1 MQIKLSEHFGVG
13 KLLRFTLTSIIMM
26 IFTSVYV
33 VVDGF
38 FVSNYAGK
46 TQFAAVNLIMP
57 FLMILGCVGFMFGTG
72 GSALIAK
79 MLGQGKNEKANS
91 TFSLIVAS
99 SALIGVVFG
108 ILGIIFIR
116 PVAIF
121 MKADGELLEY
131 CVTYGRIILAALPF
145 YILQYEFQC
154 IFSTADKPNLGL
166 YVTVAAGVSN
176 MILDALF
183 TAVFPFGIVGAAVAT
198 AVSQFVGG
206 FVPLVYFA
214 RKNTGLLRFTR
225 FSFDGKSLLKACTNG
240 SSEFMSNVS
249 MSLVSML
256 YNFRLMEYAGED
268 GISAYGILMYVSFI
282 FQSFFIGYSIGTA
295 SIVGYNFGA
304 KNKKELHSVLMKS
317 LMIVGICALVMFSA
331 GEILASPLSKIFAKD
346 HAELLEMTVY
356 AFRFFSF
363 SFLFSGFSIFGSSF
377 FTALSDGLTSALI
390 SFFRTLVF
398 QVAAVIIF
406 PIFWELDGVW
416 LSIVAA
422 ELASIIVTGAFLSAK
437 RKKYG
442 Y

>member
-13 KLLRFTLTSIIMM
+13 KLLRFTLPSIIMM

-72 GSALIAK
+72 GSALVAK

-198 AVSQFVGG
+198 AVSQFIGG
-206 FVPLVYFA
+206 FVPLIYFA
-214 RKNTGLLRFTR
+214 RKNTGLLHFTR
-225 FSFDGKSLLKACTNG
+225 FSFDGGALLKACTNG

-331 GEILASPLSKIFAKD
+331 GEILASPLSKIFAKG

>member
-13 KLLRFTLTSIIMM
+13 KLLRFTLPSIIMM
-26 IFTSVYV
+26 IFTSVYG

-79 MLGQGKNEKANS
+79 MLGEGKNEKANS

-154 IFSTADKPNLGL
+154 VFSTADKPKLGL

-256 YNFRLMEYAGED
+256 YNFRLMEYAGDD

-317 LMIVGICALVMFSA
+317 LMIVGICALVMFAA

-346 HAELLEMTVY
+346 HAELLEMTVH
-356 AFRFFSF
+356 AFRIFSF

-377 FTALSDGLTSALI
+377 FTALNDGLTSALI
-390 SFFRTLVF
+390 SFLRTLVF
-398 QVAAVIIF
+398 QVAAVLLLPMI
-406 PIFWELDGVW
+406 WKLDGIW
-416 LSIVAA
+416 LSIVVA
-422 ELASIIVTGAFLSAK
+422 EVMSLAVTIAFLIKKQK
-437 RKKYG
+437 RYG

>member
-13 KLLRFTLTSIIMM
+13 KLLRFTLPSIIMM

-79 MLGQGKNEKANS
+79 MLGEGKNEKANS

-214 RKNTGLLRFTR
+214 RKNTSLLRFTR

>member
-1 MQIKLSEHFGVG
+1 MQIKLSEHFGVS
-13 KLLRFTLTSIIMM
+13 KLLRFTLPSIIMM
-26 IFTSVYV
+26 IFTSVYG

-79 MLGQGKNEKANS
+79 MLGEGKNEKANS
-91 TFSLIVAS
+91 TLSLIVAS

-145 YILQYEFQC
+145 FILQYEFQC
-154 IFSTADKPNLGL
+154 IFSTADKPKLGL

-198 AVSQFVGG
+198 AVSQFIGG
-206 FVPLVYFA
+206 FVPLIYFSK
-214 RKNTGLLRFTR
+214 KNTSLLRFTK

-317 LMIVGICALVMFSA
+317 LMIVGICALVMFAAS
-331 GEILASPLSKIFAKD
+331 EILASPLSKIFAKD
-346 HAELLEMTVY
+346 HAELLEMTVH
-356 AFRFFSF
+356 AFRIFSF

-377 FTALSDGLTSALI
+377 FTALNDGLTSALI
-390 SFFRTLVF
+390 SFLRTLVF

-422 ELASIIVTGAFLSAK
+422 ELASIIVTGAFLSVK

>member
-13 KLLRFTLTSIIMM
+13 KLLRFTLPSIIMK
-26 IFTSVYV
+26 IFTSVYG

-79 MLGQGKNEKANS
+79 MLGEGKNEKANS

-154 IFSTADKPNLGL
+154 VFSTADKPKLGL

-256 YNFRLMEYAGED
+256 YNFRLMEYAGDD

-317 LMIVGICALVMFSA
+317 LMIVGICALVMFAA

-346 HAELLEMTVY
+346 HAELLEMTVH
-356 AFRFFSF
+356 AFRIFSF

-390 SFFRTLVF
+390 SFLRTLVF

-406 PIFWELDGVW
+406 PIFRGLDGVW

>member
-13 KLLRFTLTSIIMM
+13 KLLRFTLPSIIMM

-214 RKNTGLLRFTR
+214 RKNTSLLRFTR

>member
-13 KLLRFTLTSIIMM
+13 KLLRFTLPSIIMM

-154 IFSTADKPNLGL
+154 IFSTADMPNLGL

-206 FVPLVYFA
+206 FVPLSTSQGKTPAFSA
-214 RKNTGLLRFTR
+214 SQGFLLTENR
-225 FSFDGKSLLKACTNG
+225 FSKPA
-240 SSEFMSNVS
+240 
-249 MSLVSML
+249 
-256 YNFRLMEYAGED
+256 R
-268 GISAYGILMYVSFI
+268 
-282 FQSFFIGYSIGTA
+282 TA
-295 SIVGYNFGA
+295 RPN
-304 KNKKELHSVLMKS
+304 L
-317 LMIVGICALVMFSA
+317 
-331 GEILASPLSKIFAKD
+331 
-346 HAELLEMTVY
+346 
-356 AFRFFSF
+356 
-363 SFLFSGFSIFGSSF
+363 
-377 FTALSDGLTSALI
+377 
-390 SFFRTLVF
+390 
-398 QVAAVIIF
+398 
-406 PIFWELDGVW
+406 
-416 LSIVAA
+416 
-422 ELASIIVTGAFLSAK
+422 
-437 RKKYG
+437 
-442 Y
+442 

>member
-13 KLLRFTLTSIIMM
+13 KLLRFTLPSIIMM

-145 YILQYEFQC
+145 YILQYEFQF

-183 TAVFPFGIVGAAVAT
+183 TVVFPFGIVGAAVAT

-214 RKNTGLLRFTR
+214 RKNTSLLRFTR

>member
-13 KLLRFTLTSIIMM
+13 KLLRFTLPSIIMM

-79 MLGQGKNEKANS
+79 MLGEGKNEKANS

-166 YVTVAAGVSN
+166 YITVAAGVSN

-214 RKNTGLLRFTR
+214 RKNTSLLRFTR

>member
-13 KLLRFTLTSIIMM
+13 KLLRFTLPSIIMM
-26 IFTSVYV
+26 IFTSVYG

-79 MLGQGKNEKANS
+79 MLGEGKNEKANS
-91 TFSLIVAS
+91 TLSLIVAS

-108 ILGIIFIR
+108 ILGMIFIR

-145 YILQYEFQC
+145 FILQYEFQC
-154 IFSTADKPNLGL
+154 IFSTADKPKLGL

-198 AVSQFVGG
+198 AVSQFIGG
-206 FVPLVYFA
+206 FVPLIYFSK
-214 RKNTGLLRFTR
+214 KNTSLLRFTK

-317 LMIVGICALVMFSA
+317 LMIVGICALVMFAAS
-331 GEILASPLSKIFAKD
+331 EILASPLSKIFAKD
-346 HAELLEMTVY
+346 HAELLEMTVH
-356 AFRFFSF
+356 AFRIFSF

-377 FTALSDGLTSALI
+377 FTALNDGLTSALI
-390 SFFRTLVF
+390 SFLRTLVF

-422 ELASIIVTGAFLSAK
+422 ELASIIVTGAFLSVK

>member
-13 KLLRFTLTSIIMM
+13 KLLRFTLPSIIMM
-26 IFTSVYV
+26 IFTSVYG

-38 FVSNYAGK
+38 FVSNYVGK

-79 MLGQGKNEKANS
+79 MLGEGKNEKANS

-108 ILGIIFIR
+108 VLGIIFIR

-131 CVTYGRIILAALPF
+131 CVSYGRIILAALPF
-145 YILQYEFQC
+145 FILQYEFQC
-154 IFSTADKPNLGL
+154 IFSTADKPKLGL

-214 RKNTGLLRFTR
+214 KKNTGLLRFTK

-317 LMIVGICALVMFSA
+317 LMIVGICALVMFAA

-346 HAELLEMTVY
+346 HAELLEMTVH
-356 AFRFFSF
+356 AFRIFSF

-390 SFFRTLVF
+390 SFLRTLVF

-422 ELASIIVTGAFLSAK
+422 ELASIIVTGVFLSAK

>member
-13 KLLRFTLTSIIMM
+13 KLLRFTLPSIIMM

-214 RKNTGLLRFTR
+214 RKNTSLLRFTR

-317 LMIVGICALVMFSA
+317 LMIVGICALVMFAA

>member
-13 KLLRFTLTSIIMM
+13 KLLRFTLPSIIMM

-214 RKNTGLLRFTR
+214 RKNTSLLRFTR

-331 GEILASPLSKIFAKD
+331 GEIFASPLSKIFAKN

>member
-13 KLLRFTLTSIIMM
+13 KLLRFTLPSIIMM
-26 IFTSVYV
+26 IFTSVYG

-79 MLGQGKNEKANS
+79 MLGEGKNEKANS

-154 IFSTADKPNLGL
+154 VFSTADKPKLGL

-256 YNFRLMEYAGED
+256 YNFRLMEYAGDD

-317 LMIVGICALVMFSA
+317 LMIVGICALVMFAA

-346 HAELLEMTVY
+346 HAELLEMTVH
-356 AFRFFSF
+356 AFRIFSF

-390 SFFRTLVF
+390 SFLRTLVF

-406 PIFWELDGVW
+406 PIFRGLDGVW

>member
-13 KLLRFTLTSIIMM
+13 KLLRFTLPSIIMM
-26 IFTSVYV
+26 IFTSVYG

-38 FVSNYAGK
+38 FVSNYVGK
-46 TQFAAVNLIMP
+46 TEFAAVNLIMP

-79 MLGQGKNEKANS
+79 MLGEGKNEKANS
-91 TFSLIVAS
+91 TLSLIVAS

-154 IFSTADKPNLGL
+154 VFSTADKPKLGL

-198 AVSQFVGG
+198 AVSQFIGG

-214 RKNTGLLRFTR
+214 KKNTSLLRFTK

-317 LMIVGICALVMFSA
+317 LMIVGICALVMFAA

-346 HAELLEMTVY
+346 HAELLEMTVH
-356 AFRFFSF
+356 AFRIFSF

-377 FTALSDGLTSALI
+377 FTALNDGLTSALI
-390 SFFRTLVF
+390 SFLRTLVF

-422 ELASIIVTGAFLSAK
+422 ELASIIVTGAFLSTK

>member
-13 KLLRFTLTSIIMM
+13 KLLRFTLPSIIMM
-26 IFTSVYV
+26 IFTSVYG

-79 MLGQGKNEKANS
+79 MLGEGKNEKANS

-131 CVTYGRIILAALPF
+131 CVTYGRIILSALPF
-145 YILQYEFQC
+145 FILQYEFQC
-154 IFSTADKPNLGL
+154 VFSTADKPKLGL

-256 YNFRLMEYAGED
+256 YNFRLMEYAGDD
-268 GISAYGILMYVSFI
+268 GISAYGILMYASFI

-317 LMIVGICALVMFSA
+317 LMIVGICALVMFAA

-346 HAELLEMTVY
+346 HAELLEMTVH
-356 AFRFFSF
+356 AFRIFSF

-390 SFFRTLVF
+390 SFLRTLVF

-406 PIFWELDGVW
+406 PIFRGLDGVW

>member
-13 KLLRFTLTSIIMM
+13 KLLRFTLPSIIMM

>member
-13 KLLRFTLTSIIMM
+13 KLLRFTLPSIIMM

-176 MILDALF
+176 MILDAFF

-331 GEILASPLSKIFAKD
+331 GEFLASPLSKIFAKD

>member
-13 KLLRFTLTSIIMM
+13 KLLRFTLPSIIMM
-26 IFTSVYV
+26 IFTSVYG

-79 MLGQGKNEKANS
+79 MLGEGKNEKANS
-91 TFSLIVAS
+91 TFSLIVTS

-154 IFSTADKPNLGL
+154 VFSTADKPKLGL

-225 FSFDGKSLLKACTNG
+225 FSIDGKSLLKACTNG

-256 YNFRLMEYAGED
+256 YNFRLMEYAGDD

-317 LMIVGICALVMFSA
+317 LMIVGICALVMFAA

-346 HAELLEMTVY
+346 HAELLEMTVH
-356 AFRFFSF
+356 AFRIFSF

-390 SFFRTLVF
+390 SFLRTLVF

-406 PIFWELDGVW
+406 PIFRGLDGVW

-437 RKKYG
+437 SKKYG

>member
-13 KLLRFTLTSIIMM
+13 KLLRFTLPSIIMM

-214 RKNTGLLRFTR
+214 RKNTSLLRFTR

-390 SFFRTLVF
+390 SFLRTLVF

-406 PIFWELDGVW
+406 PIFRGLDGVW

>member
-13 KLLRFTLTSIIMM
+13 KLLRFTLPSIIMM

-206 FVPLVYFA
+206 FVPLVYFS
-214 RKNTGLLRFTR
+214 RKNTSLLRFTR